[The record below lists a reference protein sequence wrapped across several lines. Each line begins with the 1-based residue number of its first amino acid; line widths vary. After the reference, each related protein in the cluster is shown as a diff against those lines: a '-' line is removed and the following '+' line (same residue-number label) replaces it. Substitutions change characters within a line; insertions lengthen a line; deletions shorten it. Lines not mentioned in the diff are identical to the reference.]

1 MRGSR
6 YVARVRGLGEP
17 LWTLRVRGPLNRLR
31 AISAG
36 WWVAGL
42 TIAFIAITVWW
53 LMANS
58 QVPDYDSAPHLQ
70 YAFVVR
76 SEILAGQWSAI
87 FTDFNSYPPLGHIV
101 GAIGTLV
108 GGLSVTWAIFA
119 GNLVFVP
126 LLVGGCYGAGKIAY
140 GPRAGL
146 LAALFAL
153 GAPMISSEFH
163 EFYLDPFE
171 ASMVAVSV
179 WALLASRR
187 FERVG
192 YSALAGLLCALGML
206 TKQTFVLF
214 VGGLIVVMFLRGGWR
229 NWKGLIAFLAV
240 GLALGLPW
248 YVDHISQLSSLT
260 SGFTTPGASGT
271 AAPANS
277 IAPARFS
284 AANVA
289 WYLWDLLNR
298 VLLTPLTLLFLTGA
312 VLALWRFCRRR
323 ATEDLTPEL
332 LGGGLVGYLGISYYI
347 TLRDPRYALPA
358 LVYAAV
364 LGTGW
369 IATARPPL
377 RRWLTAAFCAVV
389 AINFVAINFGGIGT
403 LALKLPG
410 ASPSPTLS
418 GARTLTFLSPMGWR
432 AGPPVRD
439 GDLLGLFRGLK
450 KMGVNLLEFDG
461 GSVDRVDLNNLGL
474 VVLAEIA
481 GIAVPAEDNLPAMG
495 PQAAFVR
502 AAGPVPGDPPPCQT
516 LVDGTGVYVSLGNP
530 LAFPLAETTFV
541 CPERRHAFYHAAQA
555 PGAPAMPA
563 PLRTYLSS
571 MLGAMRRQGVTT
583 VEFDASTLTLTP
595 YFDRDELETLAAST
609 GLRVP
614 GAYNPG
620 GLGPHQAF
628 LMREPWVLD
637 KVGPDPCARMPDG
650 SGLYI
655 VLGNPL
661 RATPQKLTYYC
672 PLLTPRFSKW

>member
-1 MRGSR
+1 
-6 YVARVRGLGEP
+6 L
-17 LWTLRVRGPLNRLR
+17 RGPLNRLR
-31 AISAG
+31 AIPPG
-36 WWVAGL
+36 GWVAGI
-42 TIAFIAITVWW
+42 TVVFIGITVWW

-58 QVPDYDSAPHLQ
+58 QVPDYDSAPHIQ

-108 GGLSVTWAIFA
+108 GGLSVTWVIFA
-119 GNLVFVP
+119 GNVVFVP
-126 LLVGGCYGAGKIAY
+126 LLIGGCYGAGKIAF
-140 GPRAGL
+140 GPRAGVM
-146 LAALFAL
+146 AALFAL

-192 YSALAGLLCALGML
+192 YSALAGVLCALGML

-229 NWKGLIAFLAV
+229 NWKGLVAFLAV

-248 YVDHISQLSSLT
+248 YVDHISQLSSLA
-260 SGFTTPGASGT
+260 SGYTTPGASG

-277 IAPARFS
+277 IAPSRFS
-284 AANVA
+284 AANIF
-289 WYLWDLLNR
+289 WYPWDLLNR

-312 VLALWRFCRRR
+312 VLALWRFCHRR
-323 ATEDLTPEL
+323 APDDLTPEL
-332 LGGGLVGYLGISYYI
+332 LGGGLVAYLGITYYI

-358 LVYAAV
+358 LVYMAV

-377 RRWLTAAFCAVV
+377 RRWLTAALGVVV
-389 AINFVAINFGGIGT
+389 AINFVAINFGGVGSFSV
-403 LALKLPG
+403 KLPG
-410 ASPSPTLS
+410 ALRSPTLS
-418 GARTLTFLSPMGWR
+418 DAGTLTFFSPMGWR

-450 KMGVNLLEFDG
+450 RMGVQSIEVDG
-461 GSVDRVDLNNLGL
+461 GSVNRVDFNNLGL

-495 PQAAFVR
+495 PTDAFVR
-502 AAGPVPGDPPPCQT
+502 GAGRTPGGPAPCQT
-516 LVDGTGVYVSLGNP
+516 LIDGTGVYVSLGDP
-530 LAFPLAETTFV
+530 LTFPLDETTFV
-541 CPERRHAFYHAAQA
+541 CPERRHPFYHAAK
-555 PGAPAMPA
+555 PHGAPAMPA
-563 PLRTYLSS
+563 PLRTYLTS

-595 YFDRDELETLAAST
+595 YLDRDGLENLAASA

-628 LMREPWVLD
+628 LMREPWVLQ
-637 KVGPDPCARMPDG
+637 KIGPDPCARLPDG

-661 RATPQKLTYYC
+661 LAPPQQLTYYC
-672 PLLTPRFSKW
+672 PLLTPRFAKW